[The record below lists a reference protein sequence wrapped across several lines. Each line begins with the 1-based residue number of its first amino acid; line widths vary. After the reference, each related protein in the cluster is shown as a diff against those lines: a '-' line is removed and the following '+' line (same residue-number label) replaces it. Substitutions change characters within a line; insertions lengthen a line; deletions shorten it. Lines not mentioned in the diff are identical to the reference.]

1 MGHQGRAASRARN
14 GDSAGV
20 PHGFAC
26 ASRSKPVNLK
36 PRFLI
41 LTTLLILVASAAAW
55 LAFER
60 IAEGIVEQWGMRLAQ
75 TQVRYDTSR
84 LLRPLAREI
93 ALARQMASSP
103 LLRKWAEDP
112 DDPGLARE
120 AVVEMESFRA
130 NFQDGNYF
138 VALRATGAYYFN
150 NAANEFDGRLL
161 RAHLSQERPADR
173 WFFESMAQ
181 GREFRLDVNSDRM
194 GVARLWIDVPV
205 RDGDRVLGVVGTG
218 LKLDTFI
225 RDVVDAAQPGV
236 RTLFVD
242 AGGAIQLY
250 RDPQLL
256 NLDSAPRVESARKT
270 LDQLLDATS
279 DQAALHKLMATV
291 KAVPGTVATRVVHV
305 GGQRNLAGVAYL
317 SELGWFEITLLD
329 LDALIPLHGFASLG
343 TIFALALLV
352 SLGVFNL
359 VLNGMVLRPLA
370 ALEAAMRKV
379 QQGDFGATAL
389 PRQDGEI
396 GRLMTHFTRMADA
409 IRSHTQ
415 HLEDKV
421 QARTEALHL
430 LARIDALTELYNRR
444 GMSELIEHEID
455 RATRH
460 GDSPGLLWLDID
472 FFKQVNDRFGHA
484 EGDRILTGVAALLRA
499 NIRPYDNAGRWGG
512 DEFLVLVPESTPDSL
527 ATTGER
533 IRSAIA
539 QQLALPSGEAVT
551 ASIGAYLASPGESL
565 DVILYKADQALYAA
579 KNAGRNCMR
588 CHGDA
593 STIALPGQ

>member
-1 MGHQGRAASRARN
+1 
-14 GDSAGV
+14 
-20 PHGFAC
+20 
-26 ASRSKPVNLK
+26 
-36 PRFLI
+36 
-41 LTTLLILVASAAAW
+41 
-55 LAFER
+55 
-60 IAEGIVEQWGMRLAQ
+60 
-75 TQVRYDTSR
+75 
-84 LLRPLAREI
+84 
-93 ALARQMASSP
+93 
-103 LLRKWAEDP
+103 
-112 DDPGLARE
+112 
-120 AVVEMESFRA
+120 
-130 NFQDGNYF
+130 
-138 VALRATGAYYFN
+138 
-150 NAANEFDGRLL
+150 
-161 RAHLSQERPADR
+161 
-173 WFFESMAQ
+173 
-181 GREFRLDVNSDRM
+181 
-194 GVARLWIDVPV
+194 
-205 RDGDRVLGVVGTG
+205 
-218 LKLDTFI
+218 
-225 RDVVDAAQPGV
+225 
-236 RTLFVD
+236 
-242 AGGAIQLY
+242 
-250 RDPQLL
+250 
-256 NLDSAPRVESARKT
+256 
-270 LDQLLDATS
+270 
-279 DQAALHKLMATV
+279 
-291 KAVPGTVATRVVHV
+291 
-305 GGQRNLAGVAYL
+305 
-317 SELGWFEITLLD
+317 
-329 LDALIPLHGFASLG
+329 
-343 TIFALALLV
+343 
-352 SLGVFNL
+352 
-359 VLNGMVLRPLA
+359 MVLRPLA

-579 KNAGRNCMR
+579 KNAGRDCMR

-593 STIALPGQ
+593 STLALPGQ